1 MNMESVAMRKE
12 VGTGSMPSHLCRA
25 ALLINALLLPL
36 GCSGGESSPI
46 TAPQNSGGPPG
57 GGATG
62 PVISVTRVTA
72 NIQSFRV
79 ASDDLIWTDG
89 DPYVG
94 MKKAPTTGGNETPLT
109 ILMNEPLSLHVLGQE
124 VYWIENRST
133 SNAID
138 RLMVST
144 SVDGTVQ
151 YVAQGPNCISNAT
164 DEFVLDGENAYWIV
178 CDTGRANALLQKVPL
193 NGSLPSILATISG
206 TVFAL
211 TADSTHIYWEQEER
225 RPNPSDTTT
234 SIVRISKT
242 GGPPQVI
249 TTETSHDGVSLR
261 AMVVREGQV
270 FFDWSS
276 SLSNRYRIRKVPS
289 TGGTPITLADVTN
302 IPFDQFVRS
311 IAVDSSNVYWSDTT
325 TINSVPI
332 GGGSR
337 VILSSSVNQANSIA
351 IQGNRLFWV
360 ETDCCRTTQP
370 GRIKSIPLQGG
381 QASVILDGLPALN
394 GTLAVTATNLY
405 WIEGGVLF
413 SGDGWGRVRKA
424 SISGGAV
431 VTVVSGLITSRPP
444 FVVVGQFIYIGD
456 TRSIKKLPLDGGFPE
471 ILYPVEIDLA
481 TVGRINDI
489 TSDGSFI
496 YWTEDGNSAVR
507 RMSVSGGP
515 VTTLSTGTSPRAG
528 RIAVANGF
536 VYWLD
541 DLSTSGYSLRKL
553 PVAGGT
559 LRTIAT
565 NIQSPTGL
573 EVDADNA
580 YFAEHD
586 TGDIRKVSVN
596 GGPVTTLHDGTPRDS
611 PCQITQD
618 QTHIYWTNQTQVA
631 RVAKTG
637 GGFTFYE
644 LVVKNSG
651 QGIAVNDLSVFFVR
665 DDVVW
670 QASPK

>member
-1 MNMESVAMRKE
+1 MAIAMK
-12 VGTGSMPSHLCRA
+12 
-25 ALLINALLLPL
+25 
-36 GCSGGESSPI
+36 
-46 TAPQNSGGPPG
+46 
-57 GGATG
+57 
-62 PVISVTRVTA
+62 
-72 NIQSFRV
+72 
-79 ASDDLIWTDG
+79 
-89 DPYVG
+89 
-94 MKKAPTTGGNETPLT
+94 
-109 ILMNEPLSLHVLGQE
+109 EPLSLQVLGQD

-144 SVDGTVQ
+144 SIDGTVH

-164 DEFVLDGENAYWIV
+164 NEFAIDNENAYWIV

-193 NGSLPSILATISG
+193 DGSSPSILATISG
-206 TVFAL
+206 TVFVL
-211 TADSTHIYWEQEER
+211 TADGTHVYWEQEER
-225 RPNPSDTTT
+225 RPTSTDTTT
-234 SIVRISKT
+234 SIVRISKA
-242 GGPPQVI
+242 GGLPQVI
-249 TTETSHDGVSLR
+249 TTETDHDGFSAH

-270 FFDWSS
+270 FFDWRSP
-276 SLSNRYRIRKVPS
+276 LSNRYRIRKVPS
-289 TGGTPITLADVTN
+289 TGGAPITLADVIN
-302 IPFDQFVRS
+302 IPFDQQVRS

-332 GGGSR
+332 NEGSR
-337 VILSSSVNQANSIA
+337 VILSSSANQANSIA

-370 GRIKSIPLQGG
+370 GRIKGIPLQGG
-381 QASVILDGLPALN
+381 QASVILDELPALN

-413 SGDGWGRVRKA
+413 ATEGWGRVRKA

-431 VTVVSGLITSRPP
+431 VTVVSGLLSSRPP
-444 FVVVGQFIYIGD
+444 FVVVGQFIYIAD
-456 TRSIKKLPLDGGFPE
+456 EQSIKKLPIDGGYPE
-471 ILYPVEIDLA
+471 MLYPTGIDLA
-481 TVGRINDI
+481 IVGRINDI
-489 TSDGSFI
+489 ASDGSFI
-496 YWTEDGNSAVR
+496 YWTEDYNSAVR
-507 RMSVSGGP
+507 RMSVLGGP
-515 VTTLSTGTSPRAG
+515 VATLSTGTSPRAEE
-528 RIAVANGF
+528 IAVANGF

-553 PVAGGT
+553 PVAGGI
-559 LRTIAT
+559 LSTIAT

-586 TGDIRKVSVN
+586 TGDIRKVSVY
-596 GGPVTTLHDGTPRDS
+596 GGPVTTLYDGTPRDS
-611 PCQITQD
+611 PSQITQD

-651 QGIAVNDLSVFFVR
+651 SGIAVNDSKVFFVR

>member
-1 MNMESVAMRKE
+1 MPQERDTVLIPLKLFHVTPLIVA
-12 VGTGSMPSHLCRA
+12 S
-25 ALLINALLLPL
+25 LLLT

-46 TAPQNSGGPPG
+46 TAPQNTGGPPG
-57 GGATG
+57 GGATD
-62 PVISVTRVTA
+62 PVISVTRVIP
-72 NIQSFRV
+72 NIQNFRV

-94 MKKAPTTGGNETPLT
+94 MKKAPTTGGDETPLT
-109 ILMNEPLSLHVLGQE
+109 IPMNEPLSLQVLGQD
-124 VYWIENRST
+124 VYWIEDRPT

-138 RLMVST
+138 QFIVSA
-144 SVDGTVQ
+144 SVDGTVHFI
-151 YVAQGPNCISNAT
+151 AQGTNCISNAT

-193 NGSLPSILATISG
+193 DGSSPSILATISG

-211 TADSTHIYWEQEER
+211 TSDSTHVYWEQVER
-225 RPNPSDTTT
+225 RPNPTDTTT
-234 SIVRISKT
+234 SIVRISKA
-242 GGPPQVI
+242 GGLPQVI
-249 TTETSHDGVSLR
+249 TTETSHDGVGLR
-261 AMVVREGQV
+261 AMVVRDGQV

-337 VILSSSVNQANSIA
+337 VILSSSANQANSIA

-360 ETDCCRTTQP
+360 ETDCCRTYQP

-381 QASVILDGLPALN
+381 QVSVILDGLPALN
-394 GTLAVTATNLY
+394 GTLEVTATNLY

-413 SGDGWGRVRKA
+413 ATEGWGRVRKA

-431 VTVVSGLITSRPP
+431 GTVASGLLNSSIPP

-456 TRSIKKLPLDGGFPE
+456 VRSIKKLPLDGGFPE

-496 YWTEDGNSAVR
+496 YWTEDANSTVR
-507 RMSVSGGP
+507 RISVSGGP
-515 VTTLSTGTSPRAG
+515 VTTLSTATSARAEK
-528 RIAVANGF
+528 IAVANGF

-553 PVAGGT
+553 PVAGGA
-559 LRTIAT
+559 LSTIASH
-565 NIQSPTGL
+565 IQSPTGL

-580 YFAEHD
+580 YFSEWD

-596 GGPVTTLHDGTPRDS
+596 GGTVTTLVDGSPFDS
-611 PCQITQD
+611 PSQITQD
-618 QTHIYWTNQTQVA
+618 QTHIYWSNQTQVA

-644 LVVKNSG
+644 LVVKNTG